1 MNENGGSN
9 SRPTLGAEE
18 GTRTGSYHKWV
29 VYVGGIGLDACVVLF
44 PVPPLLSLTKI
55 TFVHPFCHFLSSEE
69 VVGR

>member
-18 GTRTGSYHKWV
+18 GIHTGSYRKWV
-29 VYVGGIGLDACVVLF
+29 VYVGGTGLDACAVLF
-44 PVPPLLSLTKI
+44 PVPPLPSLTKFA
-55 TFVHPFCHFLSSEE
+55 FVHPFCHFLSLEE